1 MRQIAFIILITACL
15 WPAAGCRWVGLYDPV
30 PVSLTASRK
39 LSSEGNELLEQ
50 KQPEKAEAKLAQAVK
65 TCPSDCD
72 ARRYYA
78 ETLWLRNARAE
89 AVAQLEEACRLS
101 PDSDLRVRLAEMY
114 LEMGRLDE
122 SGRNIEQVL
131 SRNIKLA
138 AAWRVRGRVLRCT
151 ADRLMASGDRDQ
163 ARVVYFQALSDL
175 HRAAGYDPSDR
186 QVIKETAAVYRNLG
200 QPQRALESM
209 QSLVETYSPG
219 EEPQQVLYWTGLDY
233 MALRRYDDAVASL
246 TTALSRD
253 RPTPELL
260 CSLGEAQYRCGRS
273 QEAVVALERALA
285 LNPQHAPSRQL
296 LSEIQVAQQGTTI
309 MRR

>member
-1 MRQIAFIILITACL
+1 MRQSVFITLFAICL
-15 WPAAGCRWVGLYDPV
+15 TPAAGCSWVGLRDPV
-30 PVSLTASRK
+30 PAALTASRK

-50 KQPEKAEAKLAQAVK
+50 KQPAKAEAKLAQAVK

-78 ETLWLRNARAE
+78 ETLWLRNARPE

-114 LEMGRLDE
+114 LEMGRLE
-122 SGRNIEQVL
+122 EAGRNIDQAL
-131 SRNIKLA
+131 NRNLKMA

-151 ADRLMASGDRDQ
+151 GDRLLAAGDRDQ
-163 ARVVYFQALSDL
+163 ARIVYFQALADL
-175 HRAAGYDPSDR
+175 HRAAGHDPNDR
-186 QVIKETAAVYRNLG
+186 QVISETAAVYRSLG

-209 QSLVETYSPG
+209 QSLMETYSPG

-233 MALRRYDDAVASL
+233 LALNRYDDAVATL
-246 TTALSRD
+246 ALALGRD

-260 CSLGEAQYRCGRS
+260 CSLADAQYHCGRS
-273 QEAVVALERALA
+273 QPAAAALEQALA
-285 LNPQHAPSRQL
+285 INPHHTPSLHL
-296 LSEIQVAQQGTTI
+296 LAEIQVAQRGDTGV
-309 MRR
+309 RR

>member
-1 MRQIAFIILITACL
+1 MILLAACL
-15 WPAAGCRWVGLYDPV
+15 WPVAGCQWPGLRDPV

-50 KQPEKAEAKLAQAVK
+50 KQPEKAEAKLAEAVK
-65 TCPSDCD
+65 TCPTDCD

-78 ETLWLRNARAE
+78 ETLWLRNSRPE

-101 PDSDLRVRLAEMY
+101 PDSDLRVRMAEMY

-122 SGRNIEQVL
+122 AEHNVDLVL
-131 SRNIKLA
+131 SRNLKLA
-138 AAWRVRGRVLRCT
+138 AAWRVRGRVLRCRG
-151 ADRLMASGDRDQ
+151 DRLLAAGNRDQ
-163 ARVVYFQALSDL
+163 ARTVYFQALADL
-175 HRAAGYDPSDR
+175 HRAAGYDLGDR
-186 QVIKETAAVYRNLG
+186 QVIGETAAVYRSLG

-246 TTALSRD
+246 TTALSHGG
-253 RPTPELL
+253 RPSPELL
-260 CSLGEAQYRCGRS
+260 YSLGEAQYHSGRS
-273 QEAVVALERALA
+273 QEAATALERALVID
-285 LNPQHAPSRQL
+285 PQHAPSRRL
-296 LSEIQVAQQGTTI
+296 LAEIQVAQQGGSVS
-309 MRR
+309 RR